1 MKIYV
6 VDDERIIRVSL
17 ADELRDA
24 GNEVFEF
31 SHANTALIQIAN
43 ELPDL
48 VITDLK
54 MVDVDGI
61 EFLKKIKEI
70 NKNIYV
76 VFMTA
81 YSNLSTAVEALK
93 LGAYDY
99 VEKPFENEKILI
111 IIRHILELEKVKDE
125 NIKLKIKLKATDFR
139 QHR

>member
-24 GNEVFEF
+24 GYEVFEF
-31 SHANTALIQIAN
+31 AHANTALTKMGN

-54 MVDVDGI
+54 MPDINGI

-70 NKNIYV
+70 NENIYV
-76 VFMTA
+76 VLMTA

-93 LGAYDY
+93 QGAYDY
-99 VEKPFENEKILI
+99 VEKPFENEKMLI

-125 NIKLKIKLKATDFR
+125 NKELKIKLKSTDFR
-139 QHR
+139 QNR

>member
-24 GNEVFEF
+24 GNVVFEF
-31 SHANTALIQIAN
+31 AHANTALTQMAN

-54 MVDVDGI
+54 MGDVDGI
-61 EFLKKIKEI
+61 EFLKKIKNI

>member
-24 GNEVFEF
+24 GNVVFEF
-31 SHANTALIQIAN
+31 AHANTALTQMAN

-48 VITDLK
+48 VITGLK
-54 MVDVDGI
+54 MPDVDGI
-61 EFLKKIKEI
+61 EFLNKIKNI

-99 VEKPFENEKILI
+99 VEKPVENDKVLI
-111 IIRHILELEKVKDE
+111 IVIIRHILELESLD
-125 NIKLKIKLKATDFR
+125 NRIFRRHLNKLSPDLNS
-139 QHR
+139 